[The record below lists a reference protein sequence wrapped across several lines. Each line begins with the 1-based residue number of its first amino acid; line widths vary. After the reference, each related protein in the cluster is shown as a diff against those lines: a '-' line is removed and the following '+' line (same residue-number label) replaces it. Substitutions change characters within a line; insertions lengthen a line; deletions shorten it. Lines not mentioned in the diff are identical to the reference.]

1 MDSDLDKILKNL
13 QKALENTRS
22 KVEPPPLYIDQEG
35 VLYLFQTLTGLSRP
49 PSLGIEYNRSGTPR
63 ISLEQGLGPEPPIHL
78 VYQAVLPILKKK
90 TPLVSKEED
99 LTGMAHE
106 YARIR
111 GVLSGT
117 RFPDGRSNLEIRFAD
132 IRCLLFYAREKFS
145 SMIQPLLQNDRFFSL
160 ECQVEALVYI
170 QGPVQKSIFYHDTYG
185 DDKEHAWLPSVPVV
199 IKSDV

>member
-13 QKALENTRS
+13 QQVLENTRS
-22 KVEPPPLYIDQEG
+22 KVEAPPLYMDQEG

-49 PSLGIEYNRSGTPR
+49 PSLGTDYNRNGTPR
-63 ISLEQGLGPEPPIHL
+63 ISLEQGPGLEPPIHL

-90 TPLVSKEED
+90 MPLVSKAED

-132 IRCLLFYAREKFS
+132 IRCLLFYTREKFS
-145 SMIQPLLQNDRFFSL
+145 SMIQPLLQNDRYFSL

-170 QGPVQKSIFYHDTYG
+170 QGPVQKSIFYHHTYG